1 MLKGCVIGLGAMGS
15 NHARVLYEL
24 QEEAKIKLIG
34 VADIKEDRAKEAA
47 KKYSVE
53 WFTDYKL
60 LLKKKPDFAIVTV
73 PTELHREVASEAINE
88 RCHILVEKPI
98 AYTLEDGKKIIDV
111 AKKKGV
117 QLMVGHIER
126 FNPAIDTI
134 KERIGKE
141 KILLIG
147 AVRIGPTPSSER
159 ITTGVVADLGVH
171 DIDLFRYITG
181 SEFKRIE
188 AFTSDRKSGIEMSA
202 VLSFEMENG
211 ALAYIITNRIM
222 PLKIRKVEVTTAKRF
237 LEGDLLSQKVTEY
250 SKGELISYAHR
261 SIFVE
266 EINLPFM
273 EPLKLE
279 LKAFINSLKTGTQ
292 PPITGED
299 GLKAIEI
306 AIECLKRSQHT
317 R

>member
-24 QEEAKIKLIG
+24 QEETKTKLIG
-34 VADIKEDRAKEAA
+34 VADIREDRARETA
-47 KKYSVE
+47 KKYGIA
-53 WFTDYKL
+53 WFSDYKK
-60 LLKKKPDFAIVTV
+60 LLKKKPNFAIITV
-73 PTELHREVASEAINE
+73 PTEFHCEVALEATNNG
-88 RCHILVEKPI
+88 CHVLVEKPI
-98 AYTLEDGKKIIDV
+98 AYTLDDGKKIVDA
-111 AKKKGV
+111 AKRKGV

-141 KILLIG
+141 RILLIG
-147 AVRIGPTPSSER
+147 AVRIGPMPPAER

-171 DIDLFRYITG
+171 DIDLFRYITN
-181 SEFKRIE
+181 SEFKRTK
-188 AFTSDRKSGIEMSA
+188 AFTSDGKSGMEMSA

-211 ALAYIITNRIM
+211 TLAYIITNRIM
-222 PLKIRKVEVTTAKRF
+222 PLKMRKVEVTTTKKF

-266 EINLPFM
+266 EIYLPFM

-279 LKAFINSLKTGTQ
+279 LKAFINSLKQGIT

-299 GLKAIEI
+299 GLKAMEI
-306 AIECLKRSQHT
+306 AIECVKRSVHAK
-317 R
+317 

>member
-1 MLKGCVIGLGAMGS
+1 MLKGCVIGLGTMGS

-24 QEEAKIKLIG
+24 QEETKIKLIG
-34 VADIKEDRAKEAA
+34 VADIKEDRTKEIA
-47 KKYSVE
+47 KKYSID
-53 WFTDYKL
+53 WFTDYEKL
-60 LLKKKPDFAIVTV
+60 LKRKPDFAIVTV
-73 PTELHREVASEAINE
+73 PTELHREVALAAINHG
-88 RCHILVEKPI
+88 CHVLVEKPL
-98 AYTLEDGKKIIDV
+98 AYLLEDGRKIVDA
-111 AKKKGV
+111 AKKMGV

-126 FNPAIDTI
+126 FNPTIDVI

-147 AVRIGPTPSSER
+147 AVRIGPMPSSER
-159 ITTGVVADLGVH
+159 ISTGVIADLGVH

-188 AFTSDRKSGIEMSA
+188 AFTSDRKSGMEMSA

-211 ALAYIITNRIM
+211 ALAYIITNRIT
-222 PLKIRKVEVTTAKRF
+222 PLKMRKVEVTTTKRF

-261 SIFVE
+261 STFVE
-266 EINLPFM
+266 EINIPYM

-279 LKAFINSLKTGTQ
+279 LKAFINSLKKGTK

-299 GLKAIEI
+299 GLKAMEI
-306 AIECLKRSQHT
+306 ATKCIRQST
-317 R
+317 GR